1 MRLYRASLLSL
12 ITVMD
17 ENVGSTPI
25 NRSSGAFPDIRSGR
39 VGILSTLKLNS
50 LMDVPVE

>member
-25 NRSSGAFPDIRSGR
+25 NRLSQATIHSSSPDRKTRSGKADASQP
-39 VGILSTLKLNS
+39 IINN
-50 LMDVPVE
+50 